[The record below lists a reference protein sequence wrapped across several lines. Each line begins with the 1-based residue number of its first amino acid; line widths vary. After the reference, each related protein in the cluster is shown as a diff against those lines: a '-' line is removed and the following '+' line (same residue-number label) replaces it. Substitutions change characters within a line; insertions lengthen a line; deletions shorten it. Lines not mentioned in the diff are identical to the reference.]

1 VVGFEN
7 RLVLQEELLVNERL
21 CGRRQAVLLEDRDLF
36 VDEVTHLHTAQC
48 GEAVDNGVA
57 DAGDVLLERLVPRVA
72 VDAFEFDCFD
82 KLLDVLVQRIRTL
95 RLVVKAF
102 LRELISDVVLDALA
116 ELFDDVL
123 EMFAFGF
130 VQLRLPLRSE
140 SSVIERN
147 PVC

>member
-1 VVGFEN
+1 MKS
-7 RLVLQEELLVNERL
+7 RTSIQRS
-21 CGRRQAVLLEDRDLF
+21 A
-36 VDEVTHLHTAQC
+36 A
-48 GEAVDNGVA
+48 AVDDDGVA

-116 ELFDDVL
+116 ELLRRRPRDVR
-123 EMFAFGF
+123 
-130 VQLRLPLRSE
+130 VRLCPVAP
-140 SSVIERN
+140 SVERVN
-147 PVC
+147 RQS

>member
-1 VVGFEN
+1 VVGFEDG
-7 RLVLQEELLVNERL
+7 LVLQEKFLVNERL
-21 CGRRQAVLLEDRDLF
+21 CGRRQAVLLEDRDLL
-36 VDEVTHLHTAQC
+36 VNEVADFHTAQC
-48 GEAVDNGVA
+48 GEPVHNGVA

-72 VDAFEFDCFD
+72 VDDFEFDCFD

-102 LRELISDVVLDALA
+102 LRQLISDVVLDALA

-130 VQLRLPLRSE
+130 VQLRLPLRE
-140 SSVIERN
+140 
-147 PVC
+147 

>member
-1 VVGFEN
+1 
-7 RLVLQEELLVNERL
+7 
-21 CGRRQAVLLEDRDLF
+21 
-36 VDEVTHLHTAQC
+36 
-48 GEAVDNGVA
+48 
-57 DAGDVLLERLVPRVA
+57 VA

-130 VQLRLPLRSE
+130 VQLRLPLRE
-140 SSVIERN
+140 
-147 PVC
+147 

>member
-1 VVGFEN
+1 
-7 RLVLQEELLVNERL
+7 
-21 CGRRQAVLLEDRDLF
+21 
-36 VDEVTHLHTAQC
+36 
-48 GEAVDNGVA
+48 
-57 DAGDVLLERLVPRVA
+57 VA

-130 VQLRLPLRSE
+130 VQLRLPLRVNRQS
-140 SSVIERN
+140 
-147 PVC
+147 

>member
-1 VVGFEN
+1 
-7 RLVLQEELLVNERL
+7 VNERL
-21 CGRRQAVLLEDRDLF
+21 CGRCQAVLLEDCDLF
-36 VDEVTHLHTAQC
+36 VDEVTHLHTAQRS
-48 GEAVDNGVA
+48 EAVDDGVA

-130 VQLRLPLRSE
+130 VQLRLPLRVNRQS
-140 SSVIERN
+140 
-147 PVC
+147 

>member
-1 VVGFEN
+1 
-7 RLVLQEELLVNERL
+7 VNERL
-21 CGRRQAVLLEDRDLF
+21 SGRRQAVLLEDRNLF

-48 GEAVDNGVA
+48 GEAVDDGVA

-102 LRELISDVVLDALA
+102 LRELISDVVLDALSRSSSTTTSSRCSRSA
-116 ELFDDVL
+116 LSSC
-123 EMFAFGF
+123 AF
-130 VQLRLPLRSE
+130 R
-140 SSVIERN
+140 
-147 PVC
+147 